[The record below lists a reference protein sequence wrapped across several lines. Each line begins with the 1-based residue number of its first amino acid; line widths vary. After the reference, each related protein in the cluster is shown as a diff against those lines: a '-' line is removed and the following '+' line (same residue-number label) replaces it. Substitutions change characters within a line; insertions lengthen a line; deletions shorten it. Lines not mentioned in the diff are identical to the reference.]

1 MRKRRLFEIGKA
13 LFAVPFIIVFSLTRI
28 VLTEPRA
35 QPIHTALWS
44 NLFGQI
50 TAGNIQTIVF
60 SVKSIGLIILF
71 GLLYGR
77 FISRFF
83 EEISPYVF
91 IRVGNR
97 QKWVLR
103 KIISLW
109 GISTLFTLFALA
121 TELLIA
127 AMKTKD
133 YGMDSGVV
141 TVLLVLLF
149 TLSSLYT
156 SVCLLINMISIQKGV
171 PIGLVLAFCVV
182 LLLELLAIRFYD
194 SPANIFL
201 NPMCFN
207 SEIIADTQSAFL
219 KAGIAVLYLVIL
231 SFCTAKYVNIID
243 IF

>member
-1 MRKRRLFEIGKA
+1 MPLYQWFWLRLCILGA
-13 LFAVPFIIVFSLTRI
+13 GLLGHGVHVAAP
-28 VLTEPRA
+28 A
-35 QPIHTALWS
+35 QLH
-44 NLFGQI
+44 
-50 TAGNIQTIVF
+50 
-60 SVKSIGLIILF
+60 IGLIILF

-194 SPANIFL
+194 SLRIN
-201 NPMCFN
+201 
-207 SEIIADTQSAFL
+207 
-219 KAGIAVLYLVIL
+219 V
-231 SFCTAKYVNIID
+231 
-243 IF
+243 